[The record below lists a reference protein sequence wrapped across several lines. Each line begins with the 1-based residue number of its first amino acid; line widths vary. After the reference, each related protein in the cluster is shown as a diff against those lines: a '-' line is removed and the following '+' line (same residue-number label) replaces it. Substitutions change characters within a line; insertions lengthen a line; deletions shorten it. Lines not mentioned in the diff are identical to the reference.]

1 MSGLRPMATVELTSR
16 FGSFG
21 SRPGSADSFKSP
33 LSFQQPTCAMCATAK
48 RRSTPRYA
56 WLRAWTLMS
65 ETAALTGLAT
75 GASLGRDHA
84 RVVVVLLAT
93 RRKGDE
99 NAAASTRLPIIARS
113 YV

>member
-1 MSGLRPMATVELTSR
+1 
-16 FGSFG
+16 
-21 SRPGSADSFKSP
+21 
-33 LSFQQPTCAMCATAK
+33 
-48 RRSTPRYA
+48 
-56 WLRAWTLMS
+56 MS

-113 YV
+113 YVHSPTGDIVAEVGCPPRLRFKRGRWLCGVTCYRATTTLGASAA